1 MIKAVLFFAILL
13 LMIDFLVTGS
23 ADYVGLLIFL
33 ALLTS
38 VYVTRRQTKMVVR
51 RSSRNDI
58 SGTDFSIAT
67 TLMLV
72 AYMIRGAGVFLVSGG
87 LIYLQIIIL
96 PVIQHV
102 LVKKVDT
109 AKQATTQ
116 KEVRVTYA

>member
-38 VYVTRRQTKMVVR
+38 VYVTRWQIKMVVR

-72 AYMIRGAGVFLVSGG
+72 AYMIRGAGVFLVSAG

-96 PVIQHV
+96 PVIKHF
-102 LVKKVDT
+102 LIKKLDT
-109 AKQATTQ
+109 AKQAAAQ
-116 KEVRVTYA
+116 NEVRVIYA